1 MKKILL
7 TTSALTLLAG
17 AAAAESSVNLNGYAR
32 IGISNSTK
40 ETAGVKVGTVN
51 YLRNRLTF
59 TGSATSDGGLTFST
73 WARWRHS
80 ASGNKFTGLQGISA
94 PNFTVSNGAITL
106 TAGNA
111 TGAMG
116 TYGGIWGCGGVM
128 WGCQGN
134 VDGAYD
140 HATGSS
146 VGTGPD
152 VVRLD
157 MALGSATVSISGGN
171 GNDSEVALAMP
182 LGGGSVNVGYDAGH
196 TTAEVVTRK
205 SVASIA
211 AVAAT
216 TEVIS
221 DAGIITTAGVAAV
234 ASIASVASIA
244 AVASKAAKP
253 TVHVGYAGT
262 MGGLSVGLRVAQRD
276 SQTGYAG
283 NVTAPMGAGSVRVFA
298 GKTIQ
303 QGNNYGVTYSQSLGG
318 SVSMHAGMA
327 STSGDTQIGAGI
339 AFSF

>member
-32 IGISNSTK
+32 IGISNSTAPVS
-40 ETAGVKVGTVN
+40 TTDATKVGTVN

-80 ASGNKFTGLQGISA
+80 ASSNKFASLQGISA
-94 PNFTVSNGAITL
+94 PHFSVSNGAITL
-106 TAGNA
+106 VMGNA

-116 TYGGIWGCGGVM
+116 SYGGVWGCGGVM
-128 WGCQGN
+128 WGCHGN
-134 VDGAYD
+134 VDQSYD
-140 HATGSS
+140 HASGASA
-146 VGTGPD
+146 GAGPD

-196 TTAEVVTRK
+196 VTP
-205 SVASIA
+205 SVA
-211 AVAAT
+211 AVASAYAVT
-216 TEVIS
+216 AVAESIS
-221 DAGIITTAGVAAV
+221 SSNVLTPAVASRASVAAV
-234 ASIASVASIA
+234 ASIAAI
-244 AVASKAAKP
+244 AAKP
-253 TVHVGYAGT
+253 TVHVGYAGS
-262 MGGLSVGLRVAQRD
+262 MSGLDVGIRVAQKD
-276 SQTGYAG
+276 SKTGYAA
-283 NVTAPMGAGSVRVFA
+283 NVTAPVGAGSVRVFA
-298 GKTIQ
+298 GKSLQ
-303 QGNNYGVTYSQSLGG
+303 QANIYGLTYSQSLGG
-318 SVSMHAGMA
+318 SVAMHAGMA
-327 STSGDTQIGAGI
+327 SNAGNTQIGAGL

>member
-32 IGISNSTK
+32 IGISNSTAPVSA
-40 ETAGVKVGTVN
+40 TDATKVGTVN

-80 ASGNKFTGLQGISA
+80 ASSNKFASLQGISA

-106 TAGNA
+106 VLGNA

-116 TYGGIWGCGGVM
+116 SYGGVWGCGGVM
-128 WGCQGN
+128 WGCHGN
-134 VDGAYD
+134 VDQGYD
-140 HATGSS
+140 HASGSS

-171 GNDSEVALAMP
+171 DNDSEVALAMP

-196 TTAEVVTRK
+196 ST
-205 SVASIA
+205 A
-211 AVAAT
+211 AVAARL
-216 TEVIS
+216 S
-221 DAGIITTAGVAAV
+221 VAAV
-234 ASIASVASIA
+234 AAVTEVINSGGTITTAAAASTASEASIDSA
-244 AVASKAAKP
+244 ASIAAKP
-253 TVHVGYAGT
+253 TVHVGYAGS
-262 MGGLSVGLRVAQRD
+262 MSGLDVGIRVAQKD
-276 SQTGYAG
+276 SKTGYAA
-283 NVTAPMGAGSVRVFA
+283 NVTAPVGAGSVRVFA
-298 GKTIQ
+298 GKSLQ
-303 QGNNYGVTYSQSLGG
+303 QDNIYGLTYSQSLGG
-318 SVSMHAGMA
+318 SVAMHAGMA
-327 STSGDTQIGAGI
+327 SKAGNTQIGAGL